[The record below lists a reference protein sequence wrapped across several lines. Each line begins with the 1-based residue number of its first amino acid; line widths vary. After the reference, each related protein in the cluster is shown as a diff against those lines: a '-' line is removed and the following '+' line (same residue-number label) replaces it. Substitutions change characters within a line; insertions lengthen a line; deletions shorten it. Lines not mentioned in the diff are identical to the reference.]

1 MKKSYGTQA
10 YIEAA
15 QAYTELAAADP
26 YRDAHEREA
35 HREAWNHF
43 CDLNGERQLKICTFD
58 FEKNDFDDENA
69 KKTAE
74 VIYKA
79 LKAEGIEIKL
89 SDCENAVGV
98 AYGEIK
104 EIFYSNYPTVCGE
117 FDVGDGVQDLHC
129 ARVDSARNVHFYKF
143 YEDME
148 ICNPNWKTGEASPR
162 VQEFHKKLLD
172 PKFQSELSE
181 ETQQIYREGYAHVSP
196 GLLAKARNEVL
207 GQEKAEEF
215 PQDALKDNPFLSKLD
230 SQVRAVVPRETYEN
244 YQCYLDAGIC
254 DHASTKREVAKFD
267 KDFAYTLVA
276 SALTCQL
283 ENELRETVEDYFK
296 NAGIDPAAFLE
307 STEERDNE
315 ISAKA
320 ASELLDGKTLYLD
333 VYDSFVT
340 QAQEDCDHFQRNDQA
355 CSFNLDSSEDIY
367 TIQDAKGIGEI
378 EFETDYPGEDFAPIA
393 EFLSEL
399 EKRGVSDISAGELH
413 YAERNILSSDDLPKF
428 NGFAASVELRS
439 KLNLDVDL
447 DSDDHETR
455 QESKKT
461 LSDHFAD
468 RSKLDL
474 LSPET
479 QKVVLSCLSAAD
491 DLTKQQGRGRH

>member
-15 QAYTELAAADP
+15 HAYSELAAADP

-43 CDLNGERQLKICTFD
+43 CDLNGERQLKISTFE

-89 SDCENAVGV
+89 SDCENAVGL
-98 AYGEIK
+98 ADGEIK
-104 EIFYSNYPTVCGE
+104 EMFSSNYPTVCGE
-117 FDVGDGVQDLHC
+117 FDAGDGVQDLHC

-148 ICNPNWKTGEASPR
+148 ICNPNWETGEASPR

-340 QAQEDCDHFQRNDQA
+340 QAQEDCEKMQ
-355 CSFNLDSSEDIY
+355 
-367 TIQDAKGIGEI
+367 
-378 EFETDYPGEDFAPIA
+378 FEN
-393 EFLSEL
+393 
-399 EKRGVSDISAGELH
+399 SAGLTGLDFE
-413 YAERNILSSDDLPKF
+413 NSDQTGLKDYKVIYRIEKDTET
-428 NGFAASVELRS
+428 FAAVFPDDYNKNSDKFPCFAAADEFNNYNWAQEMDRGYYQDRTVPCPDDQFNDLKKIVEDGLREQG
-439 KLNLDVDL
+439 LNPVIMKR
-447 DSDDHETR
+447 HN
-455 QESKKT
+455 
-461 LSDHFAD
+461 
-468 RSKLDL
+468 
-474 LSPET
+474 
-479 QKVVLSCLSAAD
+479 VLSA
-491 DLTKQQGRGRH
+491 GRGRH